1 MHSREYTDLSKRR
14 DNMKKDLVKI
24 FKALADQSRLLIIN
38 SLIERDMY
46 VEALT
51 ESLGLSPSTVSFH
64 LKKLEQAGLVNSRKD
79 QYYVVYSVNR
89 EILDRRIIEFIKI
102 EDVEKEAQEQRLND
116 YRNKVINAF
125 MQYGKLKSIPVQR
138 KKRRIIL
145 EELAKEFVTGR
156 KYTEKEVSEILG
168 RFNEDFAFLR
178 REMVGEGIFKRENG
192 IYELII
198 EE

>member
-1 MHSREYTDLSKRR
+1 
-14 DNMKKDLVKI
+14 MKKDLVKI